1 LTAGADSGT
10 TWLSQ
15 NAELALLYGSLVEA
29 YIFMKGEPQ
38 MMQLYE
44 QRMQESV
51 ARLKNLGEGQETIDE
66 YRKGPVTRQ
75 RT

>member
-1 LTAGADSGT
+1 
-10 TWLSQ
+10 
-15 NAELALLYGSLVEA
+15 LVEA

>member
-1 LTAGADSGT
+1 
-10 TWLSQ
+10 
-15 NAELALLYGSLVEA
+15 
-29 YIFMKGEPQ
+29 
-38 MMQLYE
+38 
-44 QRMQESV
+44 MQESV